1 MTEAFRQAPT
11 AVVAPF
17 DYTAMIWAVPLGYL
31 VFDSVPSGQVIAGAA
46 IIAGAGL
53 FILYRETKLGLKKPR
68 LKRSSL

>member
-1 MTEAFRQAPT
+1 
-11 AVVAPF
+11 
-17 DYTAMIWAVPLGYL
+17 
-31 VFDSVPSGQVIAGAA
+31 VPSGQVIAGAA